1 MATPEAPNS
10 QSANYGT
17 TTNQTDNSATAEVAE
32 QPGTVAGDSW
42 FADYRPSWWVLPAIG
57 SAMLLAMLVIYMG
70 LRYELDAV
78 AWTGIALF
86 GLAVCILMVS
96 FVRYTRL
103 LARDLFGWR

>member
-1 MATPEAPNS
+1 MATPEAQNS
-10 QSANYGT
+10 QSANHGT
-17 TTNQTDNSATAEVAE
+17 TTDNLATAKIAE

-42 FADYRPSWWVLPAIG
+42 FAGYRPSWWVLPAIG

-70 LRYELDAV
+70 LWYEQYAV

-86 GLAVCILMVS
+86 GLAISILMVS

-103 LARDLFGWR
+103 LARDLFGW